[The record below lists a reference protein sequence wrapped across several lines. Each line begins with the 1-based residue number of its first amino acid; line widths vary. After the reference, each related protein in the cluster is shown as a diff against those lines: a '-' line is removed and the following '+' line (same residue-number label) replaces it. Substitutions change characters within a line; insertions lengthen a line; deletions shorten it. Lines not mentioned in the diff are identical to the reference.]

1 MAKNK
6 LNETSYPLVS
16 IVILNYNAGDLLLN
30 CVKSVFDTKYD
41 NFEVIVVDNVSTDNS
56 HIKCKEKFEK
66 IHLIQNKK
74 NLGYCEGNNV
84 GIQNSNGEYV
94 VILNPDTVV
103 EPTWLSELL
112 SAYEK
117 HGEGLYQP
125 KILSLYKK
133 NVLQSTG
140 NMLHVFGFGF
150 ARDKGVIDVN
160 QRNKIEQIGYASG
173 TCLFTS
179 LNVIKKI
186 GLFDPFLFLY
196 HDDLDLGWR
205 AAQIG
210 IRSCYVPLSVIYHA
224 ESYTLKWSAQKFY
237 WLERNRRY
245 CLLTH
250 YSKKTYSKLRPSL
263 LLVDILVWF
272 FYLSKGFIGSK
283 IKAELDI
290 IKNKKQI
297 IKKYE
302 ELEAQKNISDS
313 ELIRTFPDM
322 IFVPEDVSGT
332 IINKSFNSLLTRLSR
347 KVKQKI

>member
-1 MAKNK
+1 MNK
-6 LNETSYPLVS
+6 ISQPLVS
-16 IVILNYNAGDLLLN
+16 VIILNYNAGDLLLN

-41 NFEVIVVDNVSTDNS
+41 NFEVIIVDNVSTDGS
-56 HIKCKEKFEK
+56 HLKCKEKFEK

-84 GIQNSNGEYV
+84 GIRTANGDYV

-103 EPTWLSELL
+103 QPTWLSELL

-125 KILSLYKK
+125 KILSLYEKK
-133 NVLQSTG
+133 VLQSTG

-150 ARDKGVIDVN
+150 ARDKGLIDVN

-179 LNVIKKI
+179 LKVIKKI

-205 AAQIG
+205 ASQLG
-210 IRSCYVPLSVIYHA
+210 IKSYYVPLSVIYHA

-250 YSKKTYSKLRPSL
+250 YSKKTYSKLKL
-263 LLVDILVWF
+263 YLFVVDILVWI

-283 IKAELDI
+283 IKAELDLL
-290 IKNKKQI
+290 KNKKHI
-297 IKKYE
+297 IRKYE
-302 ELEAQKNISDS
+302 ELEARKTVADS
-313 ELIRTFPDM
+313 ELIKTFSDM
-322 IFVPEDVSGT
+322 IFVPQDVSGT
-332 IINKSFNSLLTRLSR
+332 IINKSFNSLLTLLSQ
-347 KVKQKI
+347 KVKQKL